1 MNWRRGLLRLW
12 LVLSL
17 GWIVSIGVAWET
29 GLPLLPSQDEALD
42 DAALD
47 ACLEAKQ
54 IEGVQREP
62 ALLQCV
68 RAITP
73 PSPRMTFPA
82 AVREYGAL
90 ALLPPLAV
98 LVLGF
103 LGVWVVSCFAR
114 KGA

>member
-1 MNWRRGLLRLW
+1 MNWHRGLLWLW

-17 GWIVSIGVAWET
+17 GWIGSIGVVAWET
-29 GLPLLPSQDEALD
+29 GLPLPSQDESLD
-42 DAALD
+42 NAALD

-103 LGVWVVSCFAR
+103 LGVWVVSCFAC

>member
-54 IEGVQREP
+54 TEGVQREP
-62 ALLQCV
+62 ALLHCV
-68 RAITP
+68 RAITLP
-73 PSPRMTFPA
+73 T

-103 LGVWVVSCFAR
+103 LGVWVVSCFER

>member
-17 GWIVSIGVAWET
+17 GWIGSIGVVAWET
-29 GLPLLPSQDEALD
+29 GLPLPSQDEAWD
-42 DAALD
+42 GAAIH

-54 IEGVQREP
+54 IEGVQRDT
-62 ALLQCV
+62 ALMQCV

-90 ALLPPLAV
+90 ALLPPLV
-98 LVLGF
+98 GLVLGF
-103 LGVWVVSCFAR
+103 LGAWVVSGFAR
-114 KGA
+114 RGA

>member
-17 GWIVSIGVAWET
+17 GWIGSIGVVAWET
-29 GLPLLPSQDEALD
+29 GLPLPSQDESLD
-42 DAALD
+42 NAALD

-90 ALLPPLAV
+90 ALLPPLV
-98 LVLGF
+98 GLVLGF
-103 LGVWVVSCFAR
+103 LGAWVVSGFAR
-114 KGA
+114 RGA